1 MAGEHGHSHVDAG
14 ILTSERGIQALKV
27 SIVGLLLTALFQ
39 AGIAIIGGS
48 AGLLADT
55 LHNFADM
62 FTAVPLWI
70 AFALQR
76 RQANRRY
83 TYGYN
88 RAEDVAG
95 AFILLMI
102 LFTAGIAA
110 YESYV
115 RLVSDNVPR
124 LLGWGMVAGIVGF
137 LGNEI
142 VAQYRIKV
150 GKEIGSAALVAD
162 GKHARVD
169 GLTSLAAFFGLL
181 GVRMGFPAADP
192 IAGFVITAAIL
203 WIVWD
208 VGRSILDR
216 LMDAVEPETVARIE
230 ACAASV
236 DGVAGVHDVRAR
248 WLGHK
253 LACELHIDVDGHISV
268 IEGHDVAEEVRH
280 ALLHEFERL
289 NDVIVHVDPF
299 GDEYHRQVVHHFAP
313 AADRQHHNHE
323 HEHADTI

>member
-1 MAGEHGHSHVDAG
+1 
-14 ILTSERGIQALKV
+14 
-27 SIVGLLLTALFQ
+27 
-39 AGIAIIGGS
+39 
-48 AGLLADT
+48 
-55 LHNFADM
+55 M

-76 RQANRRY
+76 REANRRY

-102 LFTAGIAA
+102 TFTAGIAA
-110 YESYV
+110 YESYIKLV
-115 RLVSDNVPR
+115 RDEVPR

-142 VAQYRIKV
+142 VAQYRMKV
-150 GKEIGSAALVAD
+150 GEEIGSAALIAD
-162 GKHARVD
+162 GQHARVD

-181 GVRMGFPAADP
+181 GVQLGFPAADP

-208 VGRSILDR
+208 VGRDILGR
-216 LMDAVEPETVARIE
+216 LMDAVEPETVGRIE
-230 ACAASV
+230 QCAASIE
-236 DGVAGVHDVRAR
+236 GVAGVHDVRAR
-248 WLGHK
+248 WLGHE
-253 LACELHIDVDGHISV
+253 LACELHVDVAGELTV
-268 IEGHDVAEEVRH
+268 IQGHDIAEDVRH

-289 NDVIVHVDPF
+289 NDVIVHVDPL
-299 GDEYHRQVVHHFAP
+299 GEEYHYKTAHHFVP
-313 AADRQHHNHE
+313 GTHSPHHDEHDGHE
-323 HEHADTI
+323 HEDHEHAST

>member
-1 MAGEHGHSHVDAG
+1 MAGEHSHTHVDTG

-27 SIVGLLLTALFQ
+27 SIAGLFLTALFQ
-39 AGIAIIGGS
+39 AGIAILGGS

-76 RQANRRY
+76 REANRRY

-115 RLVSDNVPR
+115 RLVTRNVPR
-124 LLGWGMVAGIVGF
+124 LLGWGMAAGLVGF

-142 VAQYRIKV
+142 VAQYRIQV
-150 GKEIGSAALVAD
+150 GREIGSAALVAD
-162 GKHARVD
+162 GQHARVD
-169 GLTSLAAFFGLL
+169 GLTSLAALFGLL
-181 GVRMGFPAADP
+181 GVHLGFPAADP

-208 VGRSILDR
+208 VGRDILGR
-216 LMDAVEPETVARIE
+216 LMDAVEPETIERIE
-230 ACAASV
+230 GCVASIG
-236 DGVAGVHDVRAR
+236 GVAGVHDVRAR

-253 LACELHIDVDGHISV
+253 LACELHIDVEGHLTV

-280 ALLHEFERL
+280 ALLHEFPRL
-289 NDVIVHVDPF
+289 NDVIVHVDPL
-299 GDEYHRQVVHHFAP
+299 GDQYHEKTAHHFVAG
-313 AADRQHHNHE
+313 AHAH
-323 HEHADTI
+323 HEHA